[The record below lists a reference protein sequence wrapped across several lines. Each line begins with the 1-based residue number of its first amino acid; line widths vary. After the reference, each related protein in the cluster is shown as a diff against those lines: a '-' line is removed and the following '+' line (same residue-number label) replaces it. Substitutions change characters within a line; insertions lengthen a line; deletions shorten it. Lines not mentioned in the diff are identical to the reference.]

1 MNQFKAFTPRMLKA
15 AYNLMFVT
23 KDPAAYIHNARYA
36 LQLMYDSIENLSEFS
51 GVSTKGLVR
60 P

>member
-1 MNQFKAFTPRMLKA
+1 
-15 AYNLMFVT
+15 MFVT